1 MEKVSGIKRALRLF
15 VIAALIVI
23 SLFAFTA
30 CGYDAVLFDGV
41 DFKESAFKH
50 ITNGGQDGDSPY
62 NISAITGATL
72 TVEGPAVKASVPM
85 STKELENTNDG
96 LVRGLYK
103 DKTGKR
109 VYEGM
114 DVYYLLTKM
123 SEGDKGIILTD
134 KAYKVVFKDCN
145 RETIAELTVKDI
157 EKAHKDK
164 QPVIIAYGTADEK
177 QESVVPFVFSGANEG
192 EHTLGYVE
200 ALNNEDGC
208 LKLVYNTTKYGKNKK
223 YKKYS
228 NIAYVYVC
236 EEKEPGFKHSEESGK
251 DYASPKYKD
260 YVISV
265 GGKTLG
271 YQMDFT
277 VEQLEALVSYD
288 KKGNVK
294 EGGMGY
300 KDFYSLANNTYWYV
314 NEYEGL
320 DLYKFLKYVGMPSA
334 EELGEEASE
343 TYVTFRASDG
353 FASAEKFDV
362 LTLSDPN
369 NFGYYKKSSADLND
383 GKYVSNAADLVK
395 TGYPV
400 LLAYGVN
407 NYPYTITADDPGYLS
422 GLSNNGGPMRIIFGK
437 KEYSHVNG
445 SNQIQYLSE
454 IAVGS
459 NILYNTHTY
468 TKDADHKELR
478 DEEINIVVNNID
490 GSKLTDKRMSVRDI
504 EDLIYGEDTSAKDA
518 GEAKEKGVYEVKNGD
533 KYESDVY
540 EGVSLE
546 YFLSDVIG
554 IPGTNGTV
562 TFSDGKNEIKLELT
576 DLFKKGYNTEKGID
590 GQASILAFA
599 KNGAPLVKNEKS
611 KGYIASRKLNAV
623 SKTDPTSY
631 KVENKGGPLAVL
643 IPSSDEKKANGKA
656 VFDVKTITVNV
667 EPDKYAHLSGDSVK
681 YADETIKFYG
691 EGLTKSV
698 EYKVS
703 DIEGMQKLARTLDFS
718 ILDGKGILKNERY
731 RGIGLYDLMM
741 GVGVNYNAHE
751 VILHAR
757 DGSTMTFPLSDI
769 RKKDYKNFAD
779 KNCKDP
785 LAPFIAYG
793 QGDVKKALKEG
804 APLTAESGGPL
815 KFIMPQANDK
825 TQNAKLCIKDIA
837 AVEVTAIEM
846 ESWGHASNDI
856 YSDFLSYEFEV
867 VVKNDT
873 NEWSKKLTLRELEE
887 MEDCVTRSDYTV
899 LDLGTCEGIDIWKLV
914 KAVAGDIPGVD
925 NPVAVT
931 GFANDG
937 YSKDFLSIFY
947 EDGVKNGVPDAS
959 GNRKPILLCYAIGGY
974 PLVDS
979 EDHEGYTSLVGN
991 AFGPLRFI
999 AETNQG
1005 ASIKYAS
1012 KLVVTISGSGEIK

>member
-1 MEKVSGIKRALRLF
+1 MGSEAVEILKLKRYIHCYFTGREKYGLKNKERRKRMESLKIFCAGVAGKLADEAVGRLETMYPDIKVELTRGGSTAGVNRLLSGDIFDVMILADNSNIDQMLMPSYVDGYFIWGGNEMVIMGNDITDENWKEKLLDPRAVITHRNPYDDPGGYRAVMALKLSEKIEKGLSERIFSNPGYKGLDRAQYVRKEPPPFWGGKPPEKR
-15 VIAALIVI
+15 
-23 SLFAFTA
+23 
-30 CGYDAVLFDGV
+30 DA
-41 DFKESAFKH
+41 
-50 ITNGGQDGDSPY
+50 P
-62 NISAITGATL
+62 
-72 TVEGPAVKASVPM
+72 
-85 STKELENTNDG
+85 
-96 LVRGLYK
+96 
-103 DKTGKR
+103 
-109 VYEGM
+109 
-114 DVYYLLTKM
+114 
-123 SEGDKGIILTD
+123 KGISPMNAGHYDII
-134 KAYKVVFKDCN
+134 YKS
-145 RETIAELTVKDI
+145 A
-157 EKAHKDK
+157 
-164 QPVIIAYGTADEK
+164 PV
-177 QESVVPFVFSGANEG
+177 
-192 EHTLGYVE
+192 
-200 ALNNEDGC
+200 
-208 LKLVYNTTKYGKNKK
+208 
-223 YKKYS
+223 
-228 NIAYVYVC
+228 
-236 EEKEPGFKHSEESGK
+236 
-251 DYASPKYKD
+251 
-260 YVISV
+260 
-265 GGKTLG
+265 
-271 YQMDFT
+271 
-277 VEQLEALVSYD
+277 
-288 KKGNVK
+288 
-294 EGGMGY
+294 GMGY

-320 DLYKFLKYVGMPSA
+320 DLYKFLRYVGMPSV
-334 EELGEEASE
+334 EELGEDASE

-362 LTLSDPN
+362 LTLSDPD

-459 NILYNTHTY
+459 NILYNTHAY

-490 GSKLTDKRMSVRDI
+490 GSKLTDKKMSVRDI

-611 KGYIASRKLNAV
+611 KGYVASRKLSAV
-623 SKTDPTSY
+623 SKTDPISY

-656 VFDVKTITVNV
+656 VFNVKTITVNV

-681 YADETIKFYG
+681 YAEETIKFYG
-691 EGLTKSV
+691 DGLTKSV

-703 DIEGMQKLARTLDFS
+703 DIEGMQKLAKTLDFS
-718 ILDGKGILKNERY
+718 ILDGKGSLKNERY

-779 KNCKDP
+779 KNYKDP

-947 EDGVKNGVPDAS
+947 EDGVKNGVPDAN

-999 AETNQG
+999 TETNQG